1 MSRDKAKDLI
11 VAVRTKLSNMV
22 SMYER
27 SGSGAGQRDED
38 DEDYGRVDIA
48 KCVEGDDRARFMES
62 GVKETYLL
70 YWWHKLDVEGFVQ
83 FTLCILDKFQRANA
97 SDFQLVFHYC
107 IQQRT

>member
-1 MSRDKAKDLI
+1 
-11 VAVRTKLSNMV
+11 MV
-22 SMYER
+22 STYER

-62 GVKETYLL
+62 GVKEKYLL

-83 FTLCILDKFQRANA
+83 FTLCILDKFQRANT
-97 SDFQLVFHYC
+97 SNFQLVSNVYNENSSKKKRKRKR
-107 IQQRT
+107 IRSLPIMWE